1 MRLFFLQSLPSV
13 LLPRWVGKPRWHFL
27 SWLLNHPG
35 WRSWESRVDCVS
47 EVAGIPLRL
56 AAAAESPVGSQS
68 VLIPGNPWLR
78 SSPGRVEV
86 SKQKLSHQLLGKTNI
101 PEECGTFP
109 ISWCKY
115 FPQALVRLLKRC
127 YWEEYTQHLSVA
139 ENPAQDALDLD
150 WGLHIIRLLQLPSG
164 YMVPH
169 LSRGARTEKE
179 KINTILSLETTLF
192 VCGTYKA
199 LSSFPSPP
207 HIFWTSFY
215 FF

>member
-1 MRLFFLQSLPSV
+1 M
-13 LLPRWVGKPRWHFL
+13 
-27 SWLLNHPG
+27 
-35 WRSWESRVDCVS
+35 DCVS

-56 AAAAESPVGSQS
+56 AAAAESPVGSHS

-86 SKQKLSHQLLGKTNI
+86 SKQKLNNQLLGKTNI

-150 WGLHIIRLLQLPSG
+150 
-164 YMVPH
+164 
-169 LSRGARTEKE
+169 
-179 KINTILSLETTLF
+179 
-192 VCGTYKA
+192 
-199 LSSFPSPP
+199 
-207 HIFWTSFY
+207 
-215 FF
+215 